1 VIFEVRD
8 VKTSHSN
15 RPVAVVL
22 MSGVLH
28 YIDTLAEALP
38 GMLTLRKPDGWWV
51 AHEPHPGTP
60 RMRLAP
66 VVRKRLDPH
75 YASDHQERSAAD
87 LRHLYGRA
95 GLVDMRMVPQG
106 LLATPCAEVICSHR
120 LSRRG
125 WQRVLVA
132 LMQGWSASWAG
143 LQPLTWH
150 VLAAG
155 RKPHESCERLSGHP
169 AATSCLAQ
177 AASLR

>member
-8 VKTSHSN
+8 VKTSQSN

-106 LLATPCAEVICSHR
+106 LLATPCAEVMLQPPAITQGLAARACSID
-120 LSRRG
+120 
-125 WQRVLVA
+125 
-132 LMQGWSASWAG
+132 AG
-143 LQPLTWH
+143 L
-150 VLAAG
+150 
-155 RKPHESCERLSGHP
+155 ERLLGR
-169 AATSCLAQ
+169 ATTIDLAC
-177 AASLR
+177 AGGWP